1 MELFLFMI
9 HSTNTQRASAMCLA
23 LVWVPGRQRRAERRL
38 FPYSSLSRE
47 SSREWEKQAVHRSGQ
62 EGQSPEPRPSF
73 QNHAAHP
80 VPQPGQRAGN
90 LFLRPSERPFPNL
103 NLEA

>member
-47 SSREWEKQAVHRSGQ
+47 SSREWENRLFTGVVRKARAL
-62 EGQSPEPRPSF
+62 SPDSVSRTVLPTPFPSRGRE
-73 QNHAAHP
+73 QGTSSS
-80 VPQPGQRAGN
+80 VPQRGLSQI
-90 LFLRPSERPFPNL
+90 
-103 NLEA
+103 